1 MIHNLCFSDGL
12 KHHII
17 CSWPFLLWFL
27 VAFRN
32 FAELKLIEIHLYLL
46 FLYSA
51 WKGTHL
57 TEACRDS
64 HNWQLALGHSAVK
77 TQGKWCFSV
86 SQNSSLQ
93 IFCWKCYILVGNKKK
108 LRPLSQVE
116 MHNSS
121 LEKESH
127 FPKQG
132 VKLSCWFSWPFTW
145 HLQWHHQ
152 TAILKSSQF
161 FVLFLNH
168 GGPLECLLSDS
179 KSGLLFDAL
188 DTPSPFD
195 KGGGGWPNMSISS
208 KPPWWNHHVSELAQ
222 SLDPKKWW
230 WFQPRYATKFRGV
243 FPHSKEQERREFPP
257 PKPLKKYLQYVQ
269 IHTYIQIHIYI
280 HRIIHTYIS

>member
-1 MIHNLCFSDGL
+1 MKILATS
-12 KHHII
+12 
-17 CSWPFLLWFL
+17 
-27 VAFRN
+27 
-32 FAELKLIEIHLYLL
+32 
-46 FLYSA
+46 

-64 HNWQLALGHSAVK
+64 HNWQLALGHSAAWNK
-77 TQGKWCFSV
+77 TQGKCC
-86 SQNSSLQ
+86 LLKL
-93 IFCWKCYILVGNKKK
+93 CWKSYVLVGNKKP
-108 LRPLSQVE
+108 LRPWSQVE

-132 VKLSCWFSWPFTW
+132 VKFSCWFSWPFKW

-152 TAILKSSQF
+152 TAIRKSSRF

-168 GGPLECLLSDS
+168 GGSLECLLSDSPRNSDS

-208 KPPWWNHHVSELAQ
+208 KPRWWNHHISELAE

-230 WFQPRYATKFRGV
+230 WFHPRYATKFRGF
-243 FPHSKEQERREFPP
+243 FPNSKEQKSREFSP
-257 PKPLKKYLQYVQ
+257 PKPSKKYLHSNPYFYSNSHSYSQDCPC
-269 IHTYIQIHIYI
+269 
-280 HRIIHTYIS
+280 IS